1 MKLLIDAD
9 YIVYKSCAA
18 AESEIDFGE
27 DLIVVTSNFSD
38 VMKNIKRELDK
49 IKKEFFDSPLSC
61 SLATTQISEK
71 NYTRIIKVTVTVRNP
86 ADTNVLSTPWSLST
100 R

>member
-9 YIVYKSCAA
+9 YIVYKSCAS
-18 AESEIDFGE
+18 AETEIDFGE

-49 IKKEFFDSPLSC
+49 IKKEFFDSTLILFFSHH
-61 SLATTQISEK
+61 TNFRK
-71 NYTRIIKVTVTVRNP
+71 KIIPGLQRSPQPQETMWLQTCYQCP
-86 ADTNVLSTPWSLST
+86 GA
-100 R
+100 

>member
-18 AESEIDFGE
+18 AETEIDFGE

-38 VMKNIKRELDK
+38 VMKTSTESWIRSRKSSSIL
-49 IKKEFFDSPLSC
+49 PLSC
-61 SLATTQISEK
+61 SLATIKISEK
-71 NYTRIIKVTVTVRNP
+71 LFPITRDTVIVRNLV
-86 ADTNVLSTPWSLST
+86 DTNVLSTH
-100 R
+100 

>member
-38 VMKNIKRELDK
+38 VMKNINRELDK
-49 IKKEFFDSPLSC
+49 IKKEFFDSTLILFFQPPSKF
-61 SLATTQISEK
+61 QK
-71 NYTRIIKVTVTVRNP
+71 KIIP
-86 ADTNVLSTPWSLST
+86 
-100 R
+100 